1 METSFP
7 EEECSG
13 ISHSTAMTKWWQAG
27 DVTGRRPIA
36 VGLREKER

>member
-13 ISHSTAMTKWWQAG
+13 TFHSTAMTKWWQAG
-27 DVTGRRPIA
+27 LVNA
-36 VGLREKER
+36 FSSGLLKKAL